1 MTIRSVFKPGRTALL
16 PFLTAGIPDADSS
29 ADLFVAM
36 AGAGADAFEIG
47 IPYSDPLM
55 DGAVIQEA
63 SSRALAAGATLE
75 SALEIVAAVSAR
87 TQVPSLAMTYANVV
101 FRTGPEQFCS
111 RLAAAGASGLIIP
124 DMPLE
129 EAADVKRAADD
140 SGLGLVLFVAPTSSD
155 DRIRAVAE
163 LDPAFIYGV
172 AELGVTGER
181 SESSARAARLAER
194 VRQATD
200 VPLVLGVGISTP
212 DQAAAAGRLADGVI
226 VGTALVRRVLEAPD
240 AVSAA
245 SALTEAVTDLRSAL
259 D

>member
-36 AGAGADAFEIG
+36 ATAGADAFEIG

-75 SALEIVAAVSAR
+75 SALEIVAAVTDR
-87 TQVPSLAMTYANVV
+87 TQVPCLAMTYANVV

-124 DMPLE
+124 DMPVE
-129 EAADVKRAADD
+129 EAADVKRAADE
-140 SGLGLVLFVAPTSSD
+140 SGLGLALFVAPTSSD
-155 DRIRAVAE
+155 GRIRAVAE
-163 LDPAFIYGV
+163 LDPVFIYGV

-181 SESSARAARLAER
+181 SESSARAAWLAER
-194 VRQATD
+194 VRQVTD

-245 SALTEAVTDLRSAL
+245 SSLTEAVTALRSAL